1 MEQNEIICGIMQDI
15 RELFAADSSGHDIDH
30 MMRVY
35 RTARR
40 IAEAEGEVAKFNK
53 VFEEYQ
59 QYPQVTRRRM
69 FFETMEDI
77 LPDLDVIISDGN
89 VTQYL
94 PVEALER

>member
-40 IAEAEGEVAKFNK
+40 IAEAEGAA
-53 VFEEYQ
+53 
-59 QYPQVTRRRM
+59 M
-69 FFETMEDI
+69 FTVSAAAYTGVER
-77 LPDLDVIISDGN
+77 LRISVRTLN
-89 VTQYL
+89 TLKSNLSFFIYSVSSIFL
-94 PVEALER
+94 K

>member
-40 IAEAEGEVAKFNK
+40 IAEAEGAD
-53 VFEEYQ
+53 
-59 QYPQVTRRRM
+59 M
-69 FFETMEDI
+69 FTVSAAAYTGVER
-77 LPDLDVIISDGN
+77 LRISVSTLN
-89 VTQYL
+89 TLNSNLSFFIYSVSSIFL
-94 PVEALER
+94 K